1 MHTTFTGMARSYI
14 RLGLEKQVP
23 ATGLGIF
30 RILFGLVVLQ
40 EVFFLIYFRH
50 FIYDPIPFLDQAS
63 PVLHL
68 YLVFWAIAAGCIT
81 FGYHTRIAAVANY
94 LFWVTFVGF
103 TAMWQDFDGGFDQF
117 MIGSSLFLIFL
128 PANRALSFDALRDKL
143 KFSRPGLGYKPP
155 TTVPVLAYY
164 LPLAVLMGFL
174 YFDAAI
180 HKLSAPF
187 WLNGMGSWLPPT
199 MPYYMSPLD
208 MSRLLN
214 LHSAESIIGY
224 TLIVF
229 QFAFLP
235 LFWFKRARVPL
246 LLIGLS
252 FHTGI
257 VLSLNIYPF
266 GFGML
271 VHYALL
277 VPFSWWRNIHAFFA
291 FKNPPLTVFYDQ
303 ECPLCRRTVIIIN
316 HFDILNAVDFK
327 GLQEHARHYPALDSI
342 PEQTLLTDIYALDRN
357 NRLYSGVDTYIRI
370 LLAMRTTAL
379 FGAVLTLPGILQL
392 ARLFY
397 RRVADNRSRTGCN
410 DLCLPTL
417 SGANDPPPVSL
428 ARIAGRLSRLMIVVC
443 LLQLNSTL
451 HFGLFYRLNGGHASS
466 EAGQIV
472 EAASNAILLLSHSF
486 TGITPHALYMH
497 DHFQGYNHILG
508 ITYIDEQ
515 GVERWLPFVNE
526 EGRIVTPNWGRIQSM
541 WANVAVTRQIDL
553 KRLEKGL
560 MRVTAFWGTEIGLNL
575 EKTRFKL
582 KVKEIRVPMDW
593 EYDLRHYNLQQ
604 PWTDL
609 GAVSWKNGDMRL
621 DIPDSSLARQ
631 LGIAAPK

>member
-1 MHTTFTGMARSYI
+1 MRITLAGTVRSYI
-14 RLGLEKQVP
+14 RSGLETQAP

-40 EVFFLIYFRH
+40 EIVFLIYFRH

-63 PVLHL
+63 PVVHL
-68 YLVFWAIAAGCIT
+68 FLGFWAIAAGCIIL
-81 FGYHTRIAAVANY
+81 GYHTRFAAIANY
-94 LFWVTFVGF
+94 LLWVTFVGF

-117 MIGSSLFLIFL
+117 MIGSSLFMIFL
-128 PANRALSFDALRDKL
+128 PADRALSLDTLRAKL
-143 KFSRPGLGYKPP
+143 KYSRPGHFHSPP
-155 TTVPVLAYY
+155 TQVSVLAYY
-164 LPLAVLMGFL
+164 LPLAILMGFL

-208 MSRLLN
+208 MSWLLN
-214 LHSAESIIGY
+214 RHWAESIIGY
-224 TLIVF
+224 TLIAF

-252 FHTGI
+252 FHIGI

-277 VPFSWWRNIHAFFA
+277 VPFAWWRNIHAFFA
-291 FKNPPLTVFYDQ
+291 FSVPILTVFYDQ
-303 ECPLCRRTVIIIN
+303 ECPLCQRTAIIVH
-316 HFDILNAVDFK
+316 HFDVLGAIDFK
-327 GLQEHARHYPALDSI
+327 GLQENARHYPALDAI

-357 NRLYSGVDTYIRI
+357 KRLYAGVDTYIRI
-370 LLAMRTTAL
+370 LLAMRTTAPA
-379 FGAVLTLPGILQL
+379 GAILALPGIRHL
-392 ARLFY
+392 ARLCY
-397 RRVADNRSRTGCN
+397 RRIADKRTRVGCN
-410 DLCLPTL
+410 EQCLPAMP
-417 SGANDPPPVSL
+417 GANTPPALPY
-428 ARIAGRLSRLMIVVC
+428 ARAAGRLSRLMIIVC

-451 HFGLFYRLNGGHASS
+451 HFGLFYRLNEGHAGS
-466 EAGQIV
+466 EAGQIA

-508 ITYIDEQ
+508 ITYIDER
-515 GVERWLPFVNE
+515 GEERWLPFVNE

-541 WANVAVTRQIDL
+541 WANVAVTRHIDL
-553 KRLEKGL
+553 KRLDKGL
-560 MRVTAFWGTEIGLNL
+560 MRVTAFWGTETGLNL

-593 EYDLRHYNLQQ
+593 EYDLRHYNLRQ

-609 GAVSWKNGDMRL
+609 GAVTWKNGKMQL
-621 DIPDSSLARQ
+621 DIPDSPLAQQ
-631 LGIAAPK
+631 LGLVSP

>member
-1 MHTTFTGMARSYI
+1 MRTTLAGMARSYI
-14 RLGLEKQVP
+14 RAGLEKQVP

-40 EVFFLIYFRH
+40 EIVFLIYFRH
-50 FIYDPIPFLDQAS
+50 FIYDPIPFQDQAS
-63 PVLHL
+63 PVVHL
-68 YLVFWAIAAGCIT
+68 FLGFWAIAAGCIT
-81 FGYHTRIAAVANY
+81 LGYHTRFAAIANY
-94 LFWVTFVGF
+94 LLWVTFVGF

-128 PANRALSFDALRDKL
+128 PADRALSLDTLRARL
-143 KFSRPGLGYKPP
+143 KYSRPGQNYIPP
-155 TTVPVLAYY
+155 SQVSVLAYY
-164 LPLAVLMGFL
+164 LPLAILMGFL

-214 LHSAESIIGY
+214 QQWAERIIGY
-224 TLIVF
+224 TLIAF

-235 LFWFKRARVPL
+235 LFWFKRWRVPL

-277 VPFSWWRNIHAFFA
+277 VPFAWWRNIHAFFA
-291 FKNPPLTVFYDQ
+291 FPAPILTVFYDQ
-303 ECPLCRRTVIIIN
+303 ECPLCQRTAIIIR
-316 HFDILNAVDFK
+316 HFDVLDAVDFK
-327 GLQEHARHYPALDSI
+327 GLQDHARQYSALDAI

-357 NRLYSGVDTYIRI
+357 QRLYTGVDTYIQI

-379 FGAVLTLPGILQL
+379 PGAILGLPGIRHL
-392 ARLFY
+392 ARLCY
-397 RRVADNRSRTGCN
+397 RRIADNRTRGCN
-410 DLCLPTL
+410 TQCLPVQ
-417 SGANDPPPVSL
+417 AENAPQL
-428 ARIAGRLSRLMIVVC
+428 AAGSYARVAGRLSRLMIVIC

-508 ITYIDEQ
+508 ITYIDDLDN
-515 GVERWLPFVNE
+515 ERWLPFVNE

-553 KRLEKGL
+553 KRLDKGL

-593 EYDLRHYNLQQ
+593 EPDLRHYNLRQ

-609 GAVSWKNGDMRL
+609 GSVTWKNGKMQM
-621 DIPDSSLARQ
+621 DIPDSALARQ
-631 LGIAAPK
+631 LGLVVAD